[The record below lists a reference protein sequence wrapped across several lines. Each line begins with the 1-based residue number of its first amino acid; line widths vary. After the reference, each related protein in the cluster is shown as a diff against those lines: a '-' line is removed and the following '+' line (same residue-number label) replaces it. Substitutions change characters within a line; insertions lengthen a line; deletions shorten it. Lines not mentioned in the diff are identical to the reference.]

1 MAITFAQVRRYL
13 RDPAVPAWRRWL
25 LVLAAAYVV
34 MPFDAI
40 PDALPVLGWL
50 DDVGAVTMALGLF
63 RRDLARH
70 AALAA
75 PDGV

>member
-1 MAITFAQVRRYL
+1 
-13 RDPAVPAWRRWL
+13 
-25 LVLAAAYVV
+25 VLAAAYVV
-34 MPFDAI
+34 MPFDVI

-50 DDVGAVTMALGLF
+50 DDVGAVTLALGLF

-75 PDGV
+75 PDEV